1 MRNEMVSNSIQER
14 FAAQLAQTPD
24 AVAVSSGDARLTYRE
39 LDERANRLGRRLIGL
54 GVRPEDPVALLLERS
69 IHLPVA
75 VLATLKAGG
84 VYLPLHGAS
93 PQQRTQWIMDNAGR
107 PVLLADQVTRQRG
120 LPAAG
125 PVVLVDSDEQQHA
138 LPATDPLVPALP
150 DGLALVM
157 YTSGSEGQPSGVG
170 VTHRGVLQ
178 VALDS
183 CWDGGR
189 QQRVLMLAPHAF
201 AVSSYELWVPL
212 LRGGHLVL
220 APPGDF
226 DVGSLRRL
234 ISQDKIT
241 ALHLTA
247 GLFRVVAEEAPDCL
261 RGVREVLT
269 GGDVISAAAVQR
281 VLDVCPGIVVRAMY
295 GSTEVSLFA
304 TCSPMT
310 AGHRMGR
317 SVPVGRAQ
325 DNVRLHI
332 LDEQLSPVPAGTVG
346 ELYIAGERLAR
357 GYYRRPGRTAE
368 RYVPDPFGGPGERM
382 YRTGDLVKL
391 TPDGLIDFV
400 GRAAGQVKIRGFR
413 VAVAEVETALASY
426 PGVTHAVVVATGP
439 EDGDKRLI
447 GYIVAAGGDIDV
459 AAVAAHVRQ
468 VLPDYMVPAAFAV
481 IDSLPLTPN
490 GKLDR
495 RVLPEPEIEGAAT
508 YRAPESPRQAALCSM
523 FAEVLGAQQVGIDD
537 SFFDL
542 SGQSLMAMRLIE
554 QINSELG
561 AELLIADLFDAPT
574 VADLDRLLGVSQ
586 PRTKLVAAV
595 TRTLADG
602 GVMDAFGVVGN
613 GNLLA
618 VSGLIADGIRY
629 VQARHEGGAMAMAD
643 AYYRVTGEVAICTT
657 TYGPGLT
664 NTATALAEAAKYRS
678 GVLVLCGDGPV
689 GRDRAIDIEQAEFAR
704 ALGVRTVRIE
714 DPATARAQAAEA
726 LRLARA
732 GPGPV
737 VLSLPSDLLQ
747 AEVPA
752 APSPVSVPPQNWRIP
767 SGAAELGAALGAL
780 ARARRP
786 LLLAGLGAWRSG
798 AAKPIMELGDLLGA
812 LLATTVMADGL
823 FNGSPWQLGIIGGF
837 ATPPAARIISEAD
850 TVVVFGASLNDFT
863 LNGGKVLHPDAVLI
877 QVDVARAPT
886 IDRVDLCITGDA
898 SAVASTL
905 LDEVNARDLPV
916 SQWRAEVAGEIKQ
929 AGWAHQPYDDASTD
943 DRIDPRTLSLTLAG
957 LLPEA
962 RTVVTDGGHFVA
974 WPAMYWPVP
983 DPSAYVFT
991 GVAFQSIGL
1000 GFAGAIGAA
1009 VGRADRTVVI
1019 ALGDGGALMGLAELE
1034 TLVRV
1039 AKSALVVI
1047 YDDAAYGSEVHMY
1060 GPLGIDI
1067 GPALFRDTD
1076 FAGIARALGA
1086 SAVTVRRVDDLA
1098 AVTRWQEQGSRGT
1111 LVLDCKVVPHVVAR
1125 YLAEL
1130 AGRIRTGAM

>member
-1 MRNEMVSNSIQER
+1 MGNTMVSNSIQER
-14 FAAQLAQTPD
+14 FAAQVARTPD
-24 AVAVSSGDARLTYRE
+24 AVAVSSGATRLTYRE
-39 LDERANRLGRRLIGL
+39 LDERANRLAHRLIDL
-54 GVRPEDPVALLLERS
+54 GVRPEDPVAMLLERS

-84 VYLPLHGAS
+84 VYLPLHNAA
-93 PQQRTQWIMDNAGR
+93 PLQRMQWIMDHAGY
-107 PVLLADQVTRQRG
+107 PVLLADEATSQRS
-120 LPAAG
+120 LPAGG
-125 PVVLVDSDEQQHA
+125 PVVLVDSDERQLTQ
-138 LPATDPLVPALP
+138 PATAPRVPAAL

-183 CWDGGR
+183 CWDGDR

-201 AVSSYELWVPL
+201 AVSTYELWVPL

-220 APPGDF
+220 APPAEF

-234 ISQDKIT
+234 ISDEKIT

-269 GGDVISAAAVQR
+269 GGDVISAGAVQR
-281 VLDVCPGIVVRAMY
+281 VLGECPGIVVRALY

-304 TCSPMT
+304 TSSPMT
-310 AGHRMGR
+310 AGYRAGR
-317 SVPVGRAQ
+317 TVPVGRAQ
-325 DNVRLHI
+325 DNVRLHV
-332 LDEQLSPVPAGTVG
+332 LDERLSPVPPGTVG
-346 ELYIAGERLAR
+346 ELYISAERLAR
-357 GYYRRPGRTAE
+357 GYFRRPGRTAE
-368 RYVPDPFGGPGERM
+368 RYLPDPFGGPGQRM

-400 GRAAGQVKIRGFR
+400 GRAGDQVKIRGFR

-426 PGVTHAVVVATGP
+426 PGVTHAVVVATGA

-447 GYIVAAGGDIDV
+447 GYVVAAGGDIDV
-459 AAVAAHVRQ
+459 AALRAHVRQ
-468 VLPDYMVPAAFAV
+468 VLPDYMVPAAIVV
-481 IDSLPLTPN
+481 IDALPLTPN

-495 RVLPEPEIEGAAT
+495 RALPEPVIEAT
-508 YRAPESPRQAALCSM
+508 ASYRPPETATQEALCAM
-523 FAEVLGAQQVGIDD
+523 FAEVLGVQRVGLDD

-542 SGQSLMAMRLIE
+542 SGQSLIAMRLIKR
-554 QINSELG
+554 INEALG
-561 AELLIADLFDAPT
+561 AELSITDLFDAPT
-574 VADLDRLLGVSQ
+574 VAELDRQLGASQ
-586 PRTKLVAAV
+586 PSMKLVAAV

-618 VSGLIADGIRY
+618 VSSLIADGIRY

-643 AYYRVTGEVAICTT
+643 SYYRVTGEVAICTT
-657 TYGPGLT
+657 TYGPGLA

-678 GVLVLCGDGPV
+678 GVLVLCGDGPA
-689 GRDRAIDIEQAEFAR
+689 GRSRAIDIEQAEFAR
-704 ALGVRTVRIE
+704 ALGARTIRIE
-714 DPATARAQAAEA
+714 DPATARAQTAEA
-726 LRLARA
+726 LRLARS
-732 GPGPV
+732 GPSPV
-737 VLSLPSDLLQ
+737 LLSLPSDLLQ

-752 APSPVSVPPQNWRIP
+752 APSPVSAPPREHRIP
-767 SGAAELGAALGAL
+767 SGAAELEAALDAL

-786 LLLAGLGAWRSG
+786 LLLAGLGAWRAG
-798 AAKPIMELGDLLGA
+798 AAKPIMELGDRLGA

-850 TVVVFGASLNDFT
+850 TVVVFGSSLNDFT

-898 SAVASTL
+898 STVACAL
-905 LDEVNARDLPV
+905 LDGVNARDLPV
-916 SQWRAEVAGEIKQ
+916 SAWRTEVAGEVKQ
-929 AGWAHQPYDDASTD
+929 VGWAHQPYDDASTD
-943 DRIDPRTLSLTLAG
+943 DRIDPRTLSLALAR

-1000 GFAGAIGAA
+1000 GFAGAVGAA
-1009 VGRADRTVVI
+1009 AGRADRTVVI
-1019 ALGDGGALMGLAELE
+1019 ALGDGGALMGLPELE
-1034 TLVRV
+1034 TLIRV

-1067 GPALFRDTD
+1067 GPALFHDTD
-1076 FAGIARALGA
+1076 FAGVARAFGA
-1086 SAVTVRRVDDLA
+1086 SAVTVRRAGDLA
-1098 AVTRWQEQGSRGT
+1098 AVTRWREQGSRGT

-1130 AGRIRTGAM
+1130 ADRIRAGAM